1 MLSLGIESASDDLR
15 QDMMKRLERQK
26 IQTAFRNMREA
37 GITSFAFFIL
47 GYPGDTAA
55 TIEQATKYALELDPD
70 FANFYPA
77 VPYPGTEMYEKCRR
91 DGLLTTDDW
100 SKLEYSYYVLRG
112 NGLDEHI
119 VMAAINRAR
128 RRFFLRPRYFVRHLG
143 EIVRIALTNRGTVSE
158 ILSRIVF
165 GRPLTD
171 ATALGAPWSSA
182 SPSPKT
188 AL

>member
-37 GITSFAFFIL
+37 GIKSFAFFIL

-55 TIEQATKYALELDPD
+55 TIEQTTKYALELDPD

-112 NGLDEHI
+112 NGLDEHTSW
-119 VMAAINRAR
+119 
-128 RRFFLRPRYFVRHLG
+128 RP
-143 EIVRIALTNRGTVSE
+143 S
-158 ILSRIVF
+158 
-165 GRPLTD
+165 
-171 ATALGAPWSSA
+171 TAPGGGSSSDRDTSCVTWA
-182 SPSPKT
+182 KSSGSPSPT
-188 AL
+188 AARSPRSCRASCSAGL